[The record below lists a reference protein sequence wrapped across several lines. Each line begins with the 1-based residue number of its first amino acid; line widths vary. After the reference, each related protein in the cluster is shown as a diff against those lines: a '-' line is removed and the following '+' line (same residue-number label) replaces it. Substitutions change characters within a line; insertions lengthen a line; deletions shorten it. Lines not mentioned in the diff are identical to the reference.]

1 MDTAS
6 GEYGPG
12 DLRVSDADRDRA
24 IGELSQHFQAGRLT
38 LEEFDERSG
47 QAVRAKTGRD
57 LAGLF
62 TDLPAAQDQALDIWD
77 PRVPAD
83 PRLPQDAAAVP
94 GAGRHVTAARVI
106 MTAAGIA
113 AVVIVVS
120 LLVRTGLVVHAGVA
134 RRGFSVPVPLL
145 IVLFIVLRVVWRR
158 PRRRNAVPDDPA
170 QDE

>member
-24 IGELSQHFQAGRLT
+24 IAELSQHFQAGRLT

-62 TDLPAAQDQALDIWD
+62 TDLPSAQDRALDIWD
-77 PRVPAD
+77 PRIPGDLRGPEGAV
-83 PRLPQDAAAVP
+83 AVP
-94 GAGRHVTAARVI
+94 RAGRHPAAARVI

-120 LLVRTGLVVHAGVA
+120 LLTRTGLVVHAGVA

-158 PRRRNAVPDDPA
+158 PRRRDAPPDDPA

>member
-38 LEEFDERSG
+38 LEEFDDRSG

-62 TDLPAAQDQALDIWD
+62 TDLPSAQAMDTWD
-77 PRVPAD
+77 PRIPAD
-83 PRLPQDAAAVP
+83 LGGPQGPAAVAE
-94 GAGRHVTAARVI
+94 GGRRVTAARVI
-106 MTAAGIA
+106 ATAAGIA

-120 LLVRTGLVVHAGVA
+120 LLARTGVAVHAGIA
-134 RRGFSVPVPLL
+134 RHGFTLPVPLL
-145 IVLFIVLRVVWRR
+145 IVLFFVLRVVWRR
-158 PRRRNAVPDDPA
+158 PRQQDPQPDDPP
-170 QDE
+170 QDP

>member
-12 DLRVSDADRDRA
+12 DMRVSDADRDRA

-62 TDLPAAQDQALDIWD
+62 TDLPSAQAQAVSTWD
-77 PRVPAD
+77 PRVLVD
-83 PRLPQDAAAVP
+83 PTGPEGAAAAP
-94 GAGRHVTAARVI
+94 PPGRHVTAARVI
-106 MTAAGIA
+106 RTAAGIA
-113 AVVIVVS
+113 AAVIVVA
-120 LLVRTGLVVHAGVA
+120 LLTRTGLAVHAGVA
-134 RRGFSVPVPLL
+134 RHGFTLPVPLL
-145 IVLFIVLRVVWRR
+145 IVLFIALRMIWRR
-158 PRRRNAVPDDPA
+158 PRRRGPLPDDPA
-170 QDE
+170 QDG